1 MDGDEPSL
9 PHHSLD
15 RAAQYDILKR
25 FVSVHTLPPVALG
38 LGRTRLPDKVRALLY
53 AMFLDAGL
61 QQLRSYLESFV
72 SFTTDMGTE
81 LGIGDY
87 EDAQLNRILPGFVL
101 SSQFEADG
109 EGDQAGNLHDEKL
122 RFL

>member
-1 MDGDEPSL
+1 M
-9 PHHSLD
+9 
-15 RAAQYDILKR
+15 
-25 FVSVHTLPPVALG
+25 HTLPPVALG

-53 AMFLDAGL
+53 AMCLDAGL
-61 QQLRSYLESFV
+61 QQLRSYVESFV
-72 SFTTDMGTE
+72 SFTTDMGAE

-109 EGDQAGNLHDEKL
+109 EGDQAGNLHDETL
-122 RFL
+122 QFLF